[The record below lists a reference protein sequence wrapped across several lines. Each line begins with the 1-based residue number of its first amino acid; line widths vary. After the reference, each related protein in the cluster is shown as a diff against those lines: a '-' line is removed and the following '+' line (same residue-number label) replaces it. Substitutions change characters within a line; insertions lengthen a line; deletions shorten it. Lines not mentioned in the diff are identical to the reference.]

1 VEIRHTKGG
10 GSGGSSLSAE
20 MLLQESFSMDSRGK
34 GRIQENEKDRYDNHS
49 PATAPKM
56 LVGIS

>member
-1 VEIRHTKGG
+1 
-10 GSGGSSLSAE
+10 